1 MSYPNSRF
9 TVKELNAKTLF
20 IDGMRINSLSLASLL
35 VQDSAYNVGLNT
47 HTPVVKLDIS
57 SNSGIKIPFGTTNEF
72 KSLNIDDDKSKGIMR
87 FNTDTSCFEAWNTIS
102 NNLEPFG
109 GSKINIIHNG
119 ADNESN
125 ILLNCSKTPFIKSDG
140 NVIEFRLNNNKMAQ
154 IRTMNVTGNTAEGS
168 LLFYTANDSQSNYIE
183 RQRITDDGKFIFNN
197 DLPSNT
203 DYLSHFSFDFRAET
217 QNLFKIKDAN
227 NNDIFKITKPTSNTF
242 AVDISNVTQLHE
254 TGIDVSDNIQLNSLG
269 RLSLGH
275 KTPLHL
281 LDIKKDTVNA
291 IYDIDSSICKLGTKT
306 NNSLEFI
313 VNNTT
318 LLTLKNN
325 NVGIGTNNP
334 TSKLHINKGD
344 ILITEGNYQ
353 NANKYIYTRWEDT
366 ANTHQ
371 IGLEFN
377 YYTGTGSETS
387 THSRI
392 NFVSNAKNN
401 QDITEAGKL
410 TTMSILSNGNVG
422 IGTDNPVTRL
432 QIGNLDDFQP
442 GIMTIN
448 NLWDLNALTIIHQ
461 TPTTA
466 TILNDPKPVLY
477 LGRDGT
483 AAQAYGALATFCIS
497 RWENAGTS
505 YVGARTRMDIKLDHD
520 MTGSNTPTVMTMRS
534 DGNVGIGTDSPSALL
549 HLRQNT
555 TQDTTTNTD
564 SQVNIMRFNV
574 NSGSYTNPTY
584 TYGIRLVQLNTPNI
598 GTQLTYYG
606 NSTGNNYDNKILTMV
621 SNGHVGIGMI
631 DPEYPLEIESSVLG
645 KDTDD
650 SGDAVHTF
658 WFDSAPRVDNPTMST
673 SLSNSSYNHKIGLR
687 CKEGIWAENVFAVS
701 SDRRIKENIVDVPDN
716 LSLQILRDISCCYYE
731 YRDKIN
737 RGYDKT
743 IGFIAQQVREHLPI
757 AVDLRKNIIPNIMKK
772 IEEPV
777 WTDISTNEYKL
788 TIPDLQDPSGNKK
801 YRFYVSNNDLSGNS
815 DTSGNKTISREEK
828 KELFSLKDEPKSFI
842 FDKKWENVFLYGEQ
856 VNDFHTIDK
865 QKLFTVNFSATQE
878 IDRIQQKHAMEIEN
892 LKNENAELKQQLL
905 SIQQQLNQLLSQ

>member
-35 VQDSAYNVGLNT
+35 VQDSAYNVGLDT

-57 SNSGIKIPFGTTNEF
+57 SNSGIKIPFGTTNDF
-72 KSLNIDDDKSKGIMR
+72 NSLNIDDDKSKGIMR

-119 ADNESN
+119 ANNTSN
-125 ILLNCSKTPFIKSDG
+125 ILLDCSKTPFIASDG
-140 NVIEFRLNNNKMAQ
+140 NGIEFRLNNNKMAQ

-168 LLFYTANDSQSNYIE
+168 LLFYTANYLQSDYIE
-183 RQRITDDGKFIFNN
+183 RQRITHDGKFIFNI
-197 DLPSNT
+197 DSSNT
-203 DYLSHFSFDFRAET
+203 DYSSHFSFDLKALET
-217 QNLFKIKDAN
+217 QNLFKIEDAN

-242 AVDISNVTQLHE
+242 AVDISNIIQLYE
-254 TGIDVSDNIQLNSLG
+254 TGIDVSDTIQLNSLG

-325 NVGIGTNNP
+325 NNVGIGTDDP
-334 TSKLHINKGD
+334 QSKLDVNGTLTISNNINKAD
-344 ILITEGNYQ
+344 NS
-353 NANKYIYTRWEDT
+353 
-366 ANTHQ
+366 
-371 IGLEFN
+371 
-377 YYTGTGSETS
+377 YTGDFVNKIVFRGDREPRYADNPPQAYIGDVGVLGWKYDGLGAGDDANSGSAAFIIETRRGRGDPETGTLTE
-387 THSRI
+387 R
-392 NFVSNAKNN
+392 FRVS
-401 QDITEAGKL
+401 
-410 TTMSILSNGNVG
+410 SNGNVG
-422 IGTDNPVTRL
+422 IGTNNPLYKLDVNGDIRIPQNYAANGESSKL
-432 QIGNLDDFQP
+432 LFYSSPGFGFAGINYVGGPSGSEQIQSYLNFFTDD
-442 GIMTIN
+442 TN
-448 NLWDLNALTIIHQ
+448 RLTILQ
-461 TPTTA
+461 
-466 TILNDPKPVLY
+466 
-477 LGRDGT
+477 G
-483 AAQAYGALATFCIS
+483 
-497 RWENAGTS
+497 
-505 YVGARTRMDIKLDHD
+505 
-520 MTGSNTPTVMTMRS
+520 
-534 DGNVGIGTDSPSALL
+534 GNVGIGTDSPSALL
-549 HLRQNT
+549 DLRQNT
-555 TQDTTTNTD
+555 TQDTTTNTG
-564 SQVNIMRFNV
+564 SQVNIMKFNV
-574 NSGSYTNPTY
+574 NSGSYTSPTY
-584 TYGIRLVQLNTPNI
+584 NYGIRLVQLNTPGT

-606 NSTGNNYDNKILTMV
+606 DSTGNNYDNKILTMV
-621 SNGHVGIGMI
+621 SNGYVGIGMTEPI
-631 DPEYPLEIESSVLG
+631 FPLHVEGSIKRRDTTDNDNIYSLGMYVLG
-645 KDTDD
+645 
-650 SGDAVHTF
+650 
-658 WFDSAPRVDNPTMST
+658 T
-673 SLSNSSYNHKIGLR
+673 SSIPVSRNNNNCFISIRSE
-687 CKEGIWAENVFAVS
+687 EGIWAETVFAVS

-743 IGFIAQQVREHLPI
+743 IGFIAQQVREHIPI

-842 FDKKWENVFLYGEQ
+842 FDKKWENVFLYGEE